1 MWVSS
6 VSISSYMALFS
17 YWNRQISMTKWC
29 NMASEKQHMGCGYL
43 WLVSRDHVDIVSR
56 SWSSQQNQAS
66 YNTLLY
72 ILGWSVDWD
81 RKKYGK
87 SQWSHRMQKGR
98 PVFAAYIWHLHQ
110 MWSNV
115 SKRASYILQL
125 YLSEMPWVLANINCD
140 NSLYMLR
147 IIFHVK
153 RLWKMFL

>member
-1 MWVSS
+1 MAFNLTVVTAATVNLPSFTSISRYSYQAYTFTCDSKCESLS

-17 YWNRQISMTKWC
+17 YWHRQISMTKWC

-43 WLVSRDHVDIVSR
+43 LLVSRDHVDIVSR

-98 PVFAAYIWHLHQ
+98 PVSAAYIWHLHTY
-110 MWSNV
+110 V
-115 SKRASYILQL
+115 
-125 YLSEMPWVLANINCD
+125 V
-140 NSLYMLR
+140 
-147 IIFHVK
+147 
-153 RLWKMFL
+153 